1 MTTGLLE
8 LPLKGLHA
16 ELGGK
21 FVPFAGYSMPVQ
33 YAAGVMAEHLWTR
46 EKAGLFDVSH
56 MGQVRLPLDQAS
68 ALERIAP
75 IEVEGLAEGRQRYGF
90 LTNEAGGLVD
100 DFMIARYE
108 DCFVIVINAARR
120 AEDLALFEKHLTGF
134 EVITDRALLALQGP
148 LAESALARLLPDVA
162 TLRFMDVRRLTWQGS
177 ELWLSRSGYTGEDG
191 FEISVPVPVC
201 NAFARALLAMD
212 EVAPIGLGA
221 RDSLRM
227 EAGLPLHGNDL
238 SETISPVEAGLSW
251 GISKSRRPDGAKAG
265 GYLGVGVIASHLAGE
280 AARKRIGLVPEGRAP
295 MRGGVPLFLSETSQT
310 QIGEITSGGF
320 SPSLG
325 HPIAMALVQSDT
337 DADAPIWGELRGKR
351 HLMRQVDLPFFK
363 TSYKR

>member
-1 MTTGLLE
+1 
-8 LPLKGLHA
+8 
-16 ELGGK
+16 
-21 FVPFAGYSMPVQ
+21 VPFAGYSMPVQ

-90 LTNEAGGLVD
+90 LTNEAGGLV
-100 DFMIARYE
+100 
-108 DCFVIVINAARR
+108 
-120 AEDLALFEKHLTGF
+120 EDLALFEKHLTGF

-227 EAGLPLHGNDL
+227 EAGLPLYGNDL

-325 HPIAMALVQSDT
+325 YPIAMALVQSDT

-351 HLMRQVDLPFFK
+351 HPMRQVDLPFFK

>member
-8 LPLKGLHA
+8 LTLNGLHA

-33 YAAGVMAEHLWTR
+33 YAAGVMTEHLWTR

-56 MGQVRLPLDQAS
+56 MGQVRVPLDQAS

-100 DFMIARYE
+100 DFMIARYA
-108 DCFVIVINAARR
+108 DCFVMVINAARR

-134 EVITDRALLALQGP
+134 ETLSDRALLALQGP
-148 LAESALARLLPDVA
+148 LAEGALAKLLPDV
-162 TLRFMDVRRLTWQGS
+162 TQMRFMDVCTLTWQGG

-191 FEISVPVPVC
+191 FEISLPMTM
-201 NAFARALLAMD
+201 AEDFARALLAMD

-227 EAGLPLHGNDL
+227 EAGLPLYGNDL

-251 GISKSRRPDGAKAG
+251 GISKSRRPDGVNAG
-265 GYLGVGVIASHLAGE
+265 GYLGQSVVEAHLSG
-280 AARKRIGLVPEGRAP
+280 AAPRKRIGLVPEGRAP
-295 MRGGVPLFLSETSQT
+295 MRGGVPLFLSETDTT

-320 SPSLG
+320 GPSLG
-325 HPIAMALVQSDT
+325 HPIAMALAQSDT
-337 DADAPIWGELRGKR
+337 PSDVQIWGELRGKR
-351 HLMRQVDLPFFK
+351 HPMRQVDLPFFK